1 MNTAIQ
7 KNQSLTLEI
16 QAEYRRINA
25 IVTQHENLIPRF
37 NHEVKISS
45 QIVNTVLS
53 SVEERMRDFQVWIN
67 EVKQSNMNTEVPM
80 EIVNSL
86 NDIIMEGAPSTIIE
100 VIRVKELSQVIQT
113 DRFIT
118 DSLRNVMIDLKERFN
133 ATLQHIIDSFS
144 PPSGDP

>member
-1 MNTAIQ
+1 
-7 KNQSLTLEI
+7 
-16 QAEYRRINA
+16 
-25 IVTQHENLIPRF
+25 
-37 NHEVKISS
+37 
-45 QIVNTVLS
+45 
-53 SVEERMRDFQVWIN
+53 
-67 EVKQSNMNTEVPM
+67 M